1 MSAEASHQAAWKR
14 VIAFPG
20 TSLGAWSLK
29 LVAASM
35 VCMLATIVA
44 IALHGGGD
52 ATRRASIAA
61 GGKFFSLPSVA
72 LPFAGTFLCGIAAFF
87 TSVTGGVKGERSLTM
102 LLPVFVGG
110 LMLLWTLGEIF
121 E

>member
-1 MSAEASHQAAWKR
+1 MSAEAFHQPAWKR
-14 VIAFPG
+14 VIAFPT

-29 LVAASM
+29 LLAASM
-35 VCMLATIVA
+35 VCLLATFVA

-52 ATRRASIAA
+52 ATRRASMAA
-61 GGKFFSLPSVA
+61 GGKFFSLLSVA

-87 TSVTGGVKGERSLTM
+87 TGLAAGVKRERSITM
-102 LLPVFVGG
+102 LLPICVGG
-110 LMLLWTLGEIF
+110 ATLLWTLGEIF

>member
-1 MSAEASHQAAWKR
+1 MSAEASHPAVSKR
-14 VIAFPG
+14 VIAVPG

-29 LVAASM
+29 LLAGSM
-35 VCMLATIVA
+35 VCLLATIVA

-52 ATRRASIAA
+52 ATRRASVAA

-87 TSVTGGVKGERSLTM
+87 TALIAGVKGERSISM
-102 LLPVFVGG
+102 LLPVFLGG
-110 LMLLWTLGEIF
+110 LMLLWAVGEIF

>member
-1 MSAEASHQAAWKR
+1 MSADASHQPPWKR
-14 VIAFPG
+14 VIGFPG

-29 LVAASM
+29 LLAGSM
-35 VCMLATIVA
+35 VCLLATILS
-44 IALHGGGD
+44 ITLHGGGD
-52 ATRRASIAA
+52 ATRQASIAA

-72 LPFAGTFLCGIAAFF
+72 LPLAGTFLCGIAAFF
-87 TSVTGGVKGERSLTM
+87 TGVAAGVKGERSLTM
-102 LLPVFVGG
+102 LLPILAGG